1 VVVVLGEIG
10 VDAWGELEGQR
21 LLLARGELGD
31 VAECPSGREG
41 HTRSMV
47 PLRLSWAWTVWKAQ
61 GQTMRGKIV
70 VHLGS
75 TEVEDGLTYVA
86 MSRATD
92 ISCIGHPGLT
102 LERLTTKIA
111 ATGCCDW
118 KPQVTVV

>member
-1 VVVVLGEIG
+1 MLGEIG

-70 VHLGS
+70 VHL
-75 TEVEDGLTYVA
+75 DGLTYVA

-92 ISCIGHPGLT
+92 ISCKGHTGLT